1 MKETYI
7 DHYIGARKVREIED
21 IEEKDGFVVVTF
33 DDGQKEELTKK
44 MAIACLTPDP
54 KDPSELRE
62 HYTKFIVQ
70 DILTILLA
78 YDIKNIDFDYI
89 QQVTKFS
96 FEGWQEMA
104 IAAKFGKD
112 FKFVSMSQI
121 QKALDEGKAAGIKLY
136 V

>member
-1 MKETYI
+1 MRETYI

-21 IEEKDGFVVVTF
+21 IAEKEGFVTVTF
-33 DDGQKEELTKK
+33 EDGTKEELTKK
-44 MAIACLTPDP
+44 MATACLTSEP
-54 KDPSELRE
+54 KDASELRE

-70 DILTILLA
+70 DILNILLA
-78 YDIKNIDFDYI
+78 YDIKNIDFDFI
-89 QQVTKFS
+89 QQMTKFS

-121 QKALDEGKAAGIKLY
+121 QKALDDGKAAGIKLY